1 MGANIS
7 IVTLGVKDLRAAT
20 VFYEKLGWNNT
31 KASQDT
37 VTFLQGE
44 SVVLG
49 LYDRAALAEDAG
61 VDDTPSG
68 FRGTSLAINLPSEAD
83 VDSFFRK
90 AIEAGA
96 SSVKKPQKVF
106 WGGYSGYFADLDGH
120 LWEVAFNPFFE
131 GDSETGQ
138 LKLERL

>member
-68 FRGTSLAINLPSEAD
+68 FRGTSLAINLPSEPD
-83 VDSFFRK
+83 VDSFYRK
-90 AIEAGA
+90 ATEAGA

>member
-106 WGGYSGYFADLDGH
+106 WGGYSGYFADMDGH